1 LPGLI
6 LARYLTIF
14 INFIEYAIAGGNG
27 MTDKIAVSAL
37 ESRKKSYLID
47 MDGVLVHGERAIPG
61 AKDFIERLNDG
72 GHKYV
77 ILTNNSR
84 YTPDDLQH
92 RLNSSGIPVDRNH
105 LFSSA
110 MATAA
115 FVQAQ
120 KPGGSAYVL
129 GGTGLYQALTVAGYS
144 LSDYNPDYVILGETD
159 SYSYDRIIR
168 ASQLI
173 MTGVP
178 FIATNPDPSG
188 PSETGSMPGCGA
200 VAALLETATGYTPY
214 FVGKPNPLIMR
225 LALRFLD
232 EHSVNAVMVGDRMDT
247 DIKVGLESGLATILV
262 LSGVTSREAIG
273 KFPYRPRN
281 VVNSVADILP

>member
-1 LPGLI
+1 
-6 LARYLTIF
+6 
-14 INFIEYAIAGGNG
+14 
-27 MTDKIAVSAL
+27 MTNNASKEAP

-61 AKDFIERLNDG
+61 AKEFIGRLNQG
-72 GHKYV
+72 GHKYL

-92 RLNSSGIPVDRNH
+92 RLNVAGIPVDRKH

-115 FVQAQ
+115 FVQTQ

-129 GGTGLYQALTVAGYS
+129 GGTGLYQALTEAGYS
-144 LSDYNPDYVILGETD
+144 LTDYNPDYVILGETE

-173 MTGVP
+173 TTGAP

-188 PSETGSMPGCGA
+188 PSESGSIPGCGA
-200 VAALLETATGYTPY
+200 VAAMLELATGYAPY

-247 DIKVGLESGLATILV
+247 DMKVGLESGLETILV
-262 LSGVTSREAIG
+262 LTGVTSKETIS

-281 VVNSVADILP
+281 VVDSVADIRP